1 MKYDDLWKELQ
12 AEFPDVDV
20 AMAKKLCDGMVDVF
34 DDNYTHG
41 VLKRSEFFL
50 GIAIAVV
57 HTLVILNEDREKALG
72 VLCELLY
79 AVSKSI
85 SKHESKEKRL

>member
-12 AEFPDVDV
+12 AVCPDVDV
-20 AMAKKLCDGMVDVF
+20 ARAKRVCDGMVDVF
-34 DDNYTHG
+34 ADNYTHG
-41 VLKRSEFFL
+41 VLKCSEFFL

-72 VLCELLY
+72 VCC
-79 AVSKSI
+79 ASFCT
-85 SKHESKEKRL
+85 R